1 MDSRSKLL
9 FLFVYIK
16 IFTILSKEHKRKKN
30 CSCKRSK
37 VIHFH
42 QFLLGIIM
50 VKSVEMGKE
59 DFISK
64 FKKEFNLE

>member
-16 IFTILSKEHKRKKN
+16 IFTILSQKHKRNKN

-50 VKSVEMGKE
+50 VKSLKWE
-59 DFISK
+59 
-64 FKKEFNLE
+64 KKILYRIEIQKRV